1 VNEEVMAMKNDERVE
16 PILLRV
22 DEVARVLGVARSTV
36 YVLIAG
42 GELPVVRFGRATR
55 VPRAAV
61 LAWVEAHTEQTATAE
76 KVVFGPWAA

>member
-1 VNEEVMAMKNDERVE
+1 MNNNPVGLE

-22 DEVARVLGVARSTV
+22 EEVAHVLGVARSTV

-61 LAWVEAHTEQTATAE
+61 LGWVEAHTEQSASAD
-76 KVVFGPWAA
+76 KLVFGPWGKTA